1 MKKLFIIAC
10 LFFAFYFKAEACTG
24 ISMFSANGSYF
35 QARTIEWA
43 GSNLNSVYV
52 VVPRNFSQ
60 TSFTPKG
67 KDGMTF
73 KSKYGYVGLAVQE
86 KEFIAEGLNE
96 AGLSAGLFYYPN
108 FGSYQLYDEKYN
120 STTISDLQLV
130 SWILSQ
136 FSTVE
141 EVEAN
146 INKVRIVS
154 LMGGDGSEAAIH
166 WRVGDSSGKQIVIEI
181 EKGVPHIYDNPI
193 GVITNA
199 PGFQWHH

>member
-67 KDGMTF
+67 KNGMTF

-86 KEFIAEGLNE
+86 KEFIEE
-96 AGLSAGLFYYPN
+96 YK
-108 FGSYQLYDEKYN
+108 GSQIETGKKSVTFRIWIGNGITDQTVIKVNIPYNNKLKEIDEKLASG
-120 STTISDLQLV
+120 STKGLV
-130 SWILSQ
+130 G
-136 FSTVE
+136 T
-141 EVEAN
+141 
-146 INKVRIVS
+146 
-154 LMGGDGSEAAIH
+154 
-166 WRVGDSSGKQIVIEI
+166 
-181 EKGVPHIYDNPI
+181 EKGKIVDGEFTTESATAKGEISKKEFATETATRESLNYMYHI
-193 GVITNA
+193 
-199 PGFQWHH
+199 